1 MPGIVLPQ
9 PHQEG
14 PLPPFHRPAR
24 RAGLGAGGQDELG
37 SEELGLSPQA
47 GAGRCRQ
54 PGDRRHPQDVG
65 GIHPNKESP
74 GLELV
79 PWGTE
84 LLIPAFIT
92 TQGH

>member
-1 MPGIVLPQ
+1 M
-9 PHQEG
+9 
-14 PLPPFHRPAR
+14 
-24 RAGLGAGGQDELG
+24 GAGCQDELC

-47 GAGRCRQ
+47 GAGRHRQ
-54 PGDRRHPQDVG
+54 HGDRTHPQDVG

-92 TQGH
+92 TQGHRWSFISIKMWEPGNNFR